1 MEDDVFLVR
10 FWGVRGSIS
19 VSGPEFSRYGG
30 NTICIEMRCGK
41 HTLLFDAGS
50 GLRPAGRAL
59 RASDVT
65 DFDLFFTH
73 CHYDHI
79 IGLPAF
85 KPIYDR
91 SFKVRLWSG
100 HLAGRMTT
108 RQIVDE
114 FMRPPWFPVRLDVC
128 KANLDY
134 RDFVSGDVL
143 APREGVVIRTGSL
156 THPGGCIGY
165 RVEWG
170 GRVVAVI
177 TDTEHEPG
185 KLDQAV
191 LGLIQAADLVIYD
204 CTYTEEEMER
214 YRGNGHSTWQ
224 QGVKLCEAAGA
235 RELALIHHDPARTDE
250 ELDEIEKLAKE
261 RFAGAFAAQD
271 GQTLEFPVLSHKAR

>member
-1 MEDDVFLVR
+1 
-10 FWGVRGSIS
+10 
-19 VSGPEFSRYGG
+19 
-30 NTICIEMRCGK
+30 
-41 HTLLFDAGS
+41 
-50 GLRPAGRAL
+50 
-59 RASDVT
+59 T

-156 THPGGCIGY
+156 
-165 RVEWG
+165 
-170 GRVVAVI
+170 
-177 TDTEHEPG
+177 
-185 KLDQAV
+185 
-191 LGLIQAADLVIYD
+191 
-204 CTYTEEEMER
+204 
-214 YRGNGHSTWQ
+214 
-224 QGVKLCEAAGA
+224 
-235 RELALIHHDPARTDE
+235 
-250 ELDEIEKLAKE
+250 
-261 RFAGAFAAQD
+261 
-271 GQTLEFPVLSHKAR
+271 

>member
-1 MEDDVFLVR
+1 MGDDDEFLVR
-10 FWGVRGSIS
+10 FWGVRGSIA
-19 VSGPEFSRYGG
+19 VSGPEFARYGG

-50 GLRPAGRAL
+50 GLRPAGKAL
-59 RASDVT
+59 RASGVT
-65 DFDLFFTH
+65 DFDLFFSH

-85 KPIYDR
+85 KPIFER
-91 SFKVRLWSG
+91 GIKLTLWSG

-108 RQIVDE
+108 RQMVDA
-114 FMRPPWFPVRLDVC
+114 FIQPPWFPVKLEIC

-143 APREGVVIRTGSL
+143 RPRDGVVVRTGSL

-170 GRVVAVI
+170 GRVVALI

-191 LGLIQAADLVIYD
+191 LDLIRDADLVIYD
-204 CTYTEEEMER
+204 CTYTEAEMER

-224 QGVKLCEAAGA
+224 QGVKLCEAASA
-235 RELALIHHDPARTDE
+235 RGLALFHHDPTRTDE
-250 ELDEIEKLAKE
+250 QLDEMEKLAKD
-261 RFAGAFAAQD
+261 RFAGAFAARD
-271 GQTLEFPVLSHKAR
+271 GQTLKFPVHKKR